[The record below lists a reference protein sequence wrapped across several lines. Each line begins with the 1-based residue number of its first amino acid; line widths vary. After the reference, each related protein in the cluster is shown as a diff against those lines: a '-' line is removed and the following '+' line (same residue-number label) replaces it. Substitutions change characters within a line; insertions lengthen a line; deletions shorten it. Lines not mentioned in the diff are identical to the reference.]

1 MEQNGR
7 AQLFSRPQ
15 HPYTQQLLAAED
27 VGEPLPLPAAANG
40 RPGAE
45 RPLLKVEDLQVRF
58 PIRRGLLR
66 RTVDY
71 HYALKSLSF
80 ELRAGE
86 SVGLVGE
93 SGSGKSTTGL
103 ALLRLLASQGAIWFD
118 GEPLHPLTMKQML
131 PYRSRMQIVFQ
142 IPTPP

>member
-1 MEQNGR
+1 M
-7 AQLFSRPQ
+7 
-15 HPYTQQLLAAED
+15 
-27 VGEPLPLPAAANG
+27 PAAANE
-40 RPGAE
+40 RPGDE
-45 RPLLKVEDLQVRF
+45 RPLLKVENLQVRF

-80 ELRAGE
+80 ELRAGKAW
-86 SVGLVGE
+86 GWWGNPARA
-93 SGSGKSTTGL
+93 KSTTGL

-142 IPTPP
+142 IPIPP

>member
-1 MEQNGR
+1 M
-7 AQLFSRPQ
+7 
-15 HPYTQQLLAAED
+15 
-27 VGEPLPLPAAANG
+27 
-40 RPGAE
+40 
-45 RPLLKVEDLQVRF
+45 EDLQVRF

-86 SVGLVGE
+86 TLGLVGE

-131 PYRSRMQIVFQ
+131 PVPQPHAGGVSGSQLR
-142 IPTPP
+142 P